1 MDTQQSTSNRRKK
14 LVIDDDEDDEPQ
26 TIAPK
31 QPEKKEQPKESAE
44 VSAPQPN
51 KNLKQENGNGKS
63 VQNNQQAKNNSDLN
77 KKVQEKVQ
85 RKDQEKIQNS
95 SQKMEIESD
104 GHASDRDL
112 FIADDSNSQDIQEIR
127 NKYGWKPKQAP
138 QSAPKQSKP
147 SSSSSSGQKSTSS
160 SRNREEPVRKG
171 KDTIVYEIL
180 KRWWYAL
187 PDWPPANYNYSSAL
201 EQNKLRVI
209 NKQKFR
215 IEPDLDERGF
225 LKVYEILGFQGMYK
239 DANNKL
245 YDLRPQEGKPSY
257 NNLSRKNESELLSLL
272 KTCYQNQ
279 IEQLEMSQVVDQN
292 LLDILKKQLEKIK
305 QRVRD

>member
-26 TIAPK
+26 VVAPK
-31 QPEKKEQPKESAE
+31 QPERKEQQNEPAE
-44 VSAPQPN
+44 ISAPEPN
-51 KNLKQENGNGKS
+51 KNLKQANGNGKA
-63 VQNNQQAKNNSDLN
+63 VQNNQPIKNNSDLN

-85 RKDQEKIQNS
+85 RKDQERVQISQ
-95 SQKMEIESD
+95 QKMEVESD

-127 NKYGWKPKQAP
+127 NKYGWKPKQTP

-147 SSSSSSGQKSTSS
+147 SSTSSAQKSTSSS

-171 KDTIVYEIL
+171 KDTIVYEVL

-187 PDWPPANYNYSSAL
+187 PDWPPANFDYSSAL
-201 EQNKLRVI
+201 EQNKLRVV

-215 IEPDLDERGF
+215 IEPDLDDRGF
-225 LKVYEILGFQGMYK
+225 LKVYEILGYQGLYK

-245 YDLRPQEGKPSY
+245 YDLRPEEGKPSY
-257 NNLSRKNESELLSLL
+257 NSLSKKSEVELIGLL
-272 KTCYQNQ
+272 KTCYQKQ
-279 IEQLEMSQVVDQN
+279 IEELEMSQVVDQN
-292 LLDILKKQLEKIK
+292 LLGILKKQYEKVK